1 MCKKLKAYPSEEVAT
16 HVMWKMVAHKIGA
29 GKLPCRVFRCPNGK
43 HWHLTSMAPEVFVT
57 KRQERIVKQ
66 EPVRPKPGPPPI
78 NTTTPSGKPL
88 PW

>member
-1 MCKKLKAYPSEEVAT
+1 MCKKKAYPSEEVAV
-16 HVMWKMVAHKIGA
+16 HVMWRMISRKIGA
-29 GKLPCRVFRCPNGK
+29 GKLPCRVYQCPDGK
-43 HWHLTSMAPEVFVT
+43 HWHLTSRSSEVTVS
-57 KRQERIVKQ
+57 KQERIVKQ